1 MVNCERLL
9 FAIAKNGVGT
19 VGVPGASGSFSSAGL
34 LWIQCVTAKC
44 SKFFWVIFAAS
55 RNGLG
60 WSGYVQWAHRA
71 SVEYVAM

>member
-1 MVNCERLL
+1 
-9 FAIAKNGVGT
+9 
-19 VGVPGASGSFSSAGL
+19 
-34 LWIQCVTAKC
+34 VTAKC